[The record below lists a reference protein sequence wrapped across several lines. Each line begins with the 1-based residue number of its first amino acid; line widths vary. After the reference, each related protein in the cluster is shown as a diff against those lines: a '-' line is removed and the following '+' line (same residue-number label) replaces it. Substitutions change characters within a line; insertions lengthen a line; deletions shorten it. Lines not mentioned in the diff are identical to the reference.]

1 MVAFGRALT
10 HPSTA
15 AFFEIIMGT
24 LTGNGG
30 APATTPTDDGAPIK
44 NDGFWP
50 NIDLAALRAAT
61 RLTGNVTAA
70 RLRACTVAAVL
81 FVNAQLAAFRATKV
95 AQGWDSAADM
105 DETIDGK
112 SVLVQRYLRAVAC
125 SVQADLAESYRDWD
139 TTRAGDH
146 RAESEAAAADEF
158 RRNAQWALSDILG
171 RTRSVVELI

>member
-1 MVAFGRALT
+1 
-10 HPSTA
+10 
-15 AFFEIIMGT
+15 MGT

-30 APATTPTDDGAPIK
+30 TAATPPSDDGPPIR

-50 NIDLAALRAAT
+50 DIDLGTLRAST

-70 RLRACTVAAVL
+70 RLRTAAVAAVL
-81 FVNAQLAAFRATKV
+81 FINPQLAAFRATKI
-95 AQGWDSAADM
+95 AQGWVSAADM

-125 SVQADLAESYRDWD
+125 SVQADLAEHYRDWD

-146 RAESEAAAADEF
+146 RAESEIAAADEF
-158 RRNAQWALSDILG
+158 RRNAQWALADILG
-171 RTRSVVELI
+171 RARNVVELI